1 MSSRVKLS
9 SEIGVAFAGSGEAGL
24 TTDAWGVAAAR
35 SGGTICR
42 SVLERR
48 TIVGASDSD
57 FGDGDGDG
65 DGEAAVSGVKGEGRL
80 VSMVCECYKQAGC
93 LTTSVVASMR
103 NRKTNG

>member
-1 MSSRVKLS
+1 MPSRVKLS

-57 FGDGDGDG
+57 FGDG
-65 DGEAAVSGVKGEGRL
+65 EAAVSGVKGEARL

-103 NRKTNG
+103 NGKTNG